1 MKCRLLFNLWAA
13 QNTLQWRIIYFNHTN
28 RKEFFMKFN
37 ATVLSIAA
45 TLALAA
51 CGGGGGDSVTTNG
64 SNSIRQIDP
73 ANADKAT
80 YQRTQD
86 TTIYSVVANS
96 NNIAKPESSVDRMMA
111 ANVILQTNLERARK
125 GAGNLVEDPQLTAYA
140 QRRAE
145 EISRDFEHRRP
156 GNAAWYSGL
165 TGYGRVSVG
174 ENLASGF
181 DDTDSV
187 IAGWKNSPGHYR
199 NMITARFTKIG
210 VGLAKING
218 IYYWVQI
225 FGDDTA
231 TSFYNTRNGNNPS
244 VGFERLSVDNVSI
257 PLANNNL
264 NGSWQDFSANVAGR
278 NYNGTESGYDN
289 VKFGLVRNNDT
300 NASGAYQTF
309 YQGRTYTGVVPTSGR
324 ALYNGT
330 AVWVNNNGIG
340 AVNNNLSSRF
350 SVDFANR
357 TIDGNITNRRNG
369 NDTIQL
375 SGKLD
380 GANFHSAPGSRVEMH
395 GQFYGNNA
403 EALAGDFREH
413 PGVGQSRI
421 GAFGAVKQ

>member
-1 MKCRLLFNLWAA
+1 
-13 QNTLQWRIIYFNHTN
+13 
-28 RKEFFMKFN
+28 MKFN
-37 ATVLSIAA
+37 ATVLSIAT

-51 CGGGGGDSVTTNG
+51 CGGGGGGVTANG
-64 SNSIRQIDP
+64 SNSIRHIDP
-73 ANADKAT
+73 ANADKVT

-96 NNIAKPESSVDRMMA
+96 NSVAKPESGIDRLMA
-111 ANVILQTNLERARK
+111 TNVILETNSERARK
-125 GAGNLVEDPQLTAYA
+125 GADDLVEDPQLTAYA

-156 GNAAWYSGL
+156 GNTAWHSGL
-165 TGYGRVSVG
+165 TAYGAVG
-174 ENLASGF
+174 ENLAYGF
-181 DDTDSV
+181 NDTQSV
-187 IAGWKNSPGHYR
+187 MTGWKNSPGHYR
-199 NMITARFTKIG
+199 SMINPRFTKIG

-218 IYYWVQI
+218 VYYWVQI

-231 TSFYNTRNGNNPS
+231 TSFYNSRNGNNPS
-244 VGFERLSVDNVSI
+244 VGFERLSVDNISI

-264 NGSWQDFSANVAGR
+264 NGSWQDFSANAAGR

-289 VKFGLVRNNDT
+289 VKFGLIRNNDT

-369 NDTIQL
+369 NDSIQL

>member
-37 ATVLSIAA
+37 ATILSIAA

-51 CGGGGGDSVTTNG
+51 CGGGGDSVTTNG
-64 SNSIRQIDP
+64 SNTTRRIDP
-73 ANADKAT
+73 ANINKAT
-80 YQRTQD
+80 YQRVQD
-86 TTIYSVVANS
+86 ATIYSVVANS
-96 NNIAKPESSVDRMMA
+96 NSVANTATRLDRVMAEGVIFATNI
-111 ANVILQTNLERARK
+111 ERARK
-125 GAGNLVEDPQLTAYA
+125 GAGDLVEDPQLTAYA

-156 GNAAWYSGL
+156 GNTEWHSGL
-165 TGYGRVSVG
+165 TGQGAAG
-174 ENLASGF
+174 ENLAYGF
-181 DDTDSV
+181 NDTQSV

-199 NMITARFTKIG
+199 NMISTNFTKIG

-225 FGDDTA
+225 FGNDNIG
-231 TSFYNTRNGNNPS
+231 SFYTLRNGNTPS
-244 VGFERLSVDNVSI
+244 VGFERLSVDNITI
-257 PLANNNL
+257 PLASNNL

-369 NDTIQL
+369 NDSIQL

>member
-1 MKCRLLFNLWAA
+1 
-13 QNTLQWRIIYFNHTN
+13 
-28 RKEFFMKFN
+28 MKFN

-51 CGGGGGDSVTTNG
+51 CGGGGGGVTANG
-64 SNSIRQIDP
+64 SNSIRHIDP
-73 ANADKAT
+73 ANADKVT

-96 NNIAKPESSVDRMMA
+96 NSVAGTANRLDRIMA
-111 ANVILQTNLERARK
+111 EGVISATNAERSRNGK
-125 GAGNLVEDPQLTAYA
+125 GRLVEDAALTAYA

-145 EISRDFEHRRP
+145 EIAYDFEHRRP
-156 GNAAWYSGL
+156 GNTAWHSGL
-165 TGYGRVSVG
+165 TNYGMVG

-181 DDTDSV
+181 KNTDSV
-187 IAGWKNSPGHYR
+187 IEGWKGSPGHYR
-199 NMITARFTKIG
+199 NMLEDNFTKIG
-210 VGLAKING
+210 VGLVKING
-218 IYYWVQI
+218 VYYWVQI

-231 TSFYNTRNGNNPS
+231 TSFYNTRNNSGGP
-244 VGFERLSVDNVSI
+244 VGFQRLSVDNVTI
-257 PLANNNL
+257 PLASDNL
-264 NGSWQDFSANVAGR
+264 RGSWQDFSANVAGR

-289 VKFGLVRNNDT
+289 VKFGLIRNNDT

-330 AVWVNNNGIG
+330 AVWANNNGIG

-357 TIDGNITNRRNG
+357 TIDGNITNRRNS
-369 NDTIQL
+369 NESIQL

>member
-37 ATVLSIAA
+37 ATILSIAA

-51 CGGGGGDSVTTNG
+51 CGGGGDSVTTNG
-64 SNSIRQIDP
+64 SNTTRRIDP
-73 ANADKAT
+73 ANINKAT
-80 YQRTQD
+80 YQRVQD
-86 TTIYSVVANS
+86 ATIYSVVANS
-96 NNIAKPESSVDRMMA
+96 NSVANTATRLDRVMAEGVIFATNI
-111 ANVILQTNLERARK
+111 ERARK
-125 GAGNLVEDPQLTAYA
+125 GAGDLVEDPQLTAYA

-156 GNAAWYSGL
+156 GNTEWHSGL
-165 TGYGRVSVG
+165 TGQGAAG
-174 ENLASGF
+174 ENLAYGF
-181 DDTDSV
+181 NDTQSV

-199 NMITARFTKIG
+199 NMISTNFTKIG

-225 FGDDTA
+225 FGNDNIG
-231 TSFYNTRNGNNPS
+231 SFYTLRNGNTPS
-244 VGFERLSVDNVSI
+244 VGFERLSVDNITI
-257 PLANNNL
+257 PLASNNL

-309 YQGRTYTGVVPTSGR
+309 YQGRAYTGVVPTSGR

>member
-1 MKCRLLFNLWAA
+1 
-13 QNTLQWRIIYFNHTN
+13 
-28 RKEFFMKFN
+28 MKFN

-51 CGGGGGDSVTTNG
+51 CGGGGGGDSVTTN
-64 SNSIRQIDP
+64 SHNTLPVRQIDP

-96 NNIAKPESSVDRMMA
+96 NSVASTANRLDRVMAEGVISATNI
-111 ANVILQTNLERARK
+111 ERARK
-125 GAGNLVEDPQLTAYA
+125 GAGDLVEDPQLTAYA

-145 EISRDFEHRRP
+145 EIAYDFEHRRP
-156 GNAAWYSGL
+156 GNTAWHSGL
-165 TGYGRVSVG
+165 THYGVVG

-181 DDTDSV
+181 ENTRKV
-187 IAGWKNSPGHYR
+187 IEGWKNSPGHYR

-244 VGFERLSVDNVSI
+244 VGFERLSVDNISI

-264 NGSWQDFSANVAGR
+264 NGSWQDFSANAAGR

-289 VKFGLVRNNDT
+289 VKFGLIRNNDN

-369 NDTIQL
+369 NESIQL

-380 GANFHSAPGSRVEMH
+380 GGRVEMH

>member
-1 MKCRLLFNLWAA
+1 
-13 QNTLQWRIIYFNHTN
+13 
-28 RKEFFMKFN
+28 MKFN

-51 CGGGGGDSVTTNG
+51 CGGSGDSVTTNG

-96 NNIAKPESSVDRMMA
+96 NNIAKPESSTDRMMA
-111 ANVILQTNLERARK
+111 VNVILETNLERGRK
-125 GAGNLVEDPQLTAYA
+125 GAGSLVEDPQLTAYA

-156 GNAAWYSGL
+156 GNTAWHSGL
-165 TGYGRVSVG
+165 TGYGIAG
-174 ENLASGF
+174 ENLAYGYN
-181 DDTDSV
+181 DTQSV
-187 IAGWKNSPGHYR
+187 MTGWKNSRGHYQ
-199 NMITARFTKIG
+199 NMINGDFTKIG

-231 TSFYNTRNGNNPS
+231 TSFYNSRNGNNPS
-244 VGFERLSVDNVSI
+244 VGFERLSVDNISI

-289 VKFGLVRNNDT
+289 VKFGLIRNNDT

-340 AVNNNLSSRF
+340 TVNNNLSSRF

-369 NDTIQL
+369 NDSIQL

-413 PGVGQSRI
+413 PGVGQGRI

>member
-1 MKCRLLFNLWAA
+1 
-13 QNTLQWRIIYFNHTN
+13 
-28 RKEFFMKFN
+28 MKFN

-51 CGGGGGDSVTTNG
+51 CGGGGGGDSVTTNG

-73 ANADKAT
+73 ANANKAT
-80 YQRTQD
+80 YRRAQD
-86 TTIYSVVANS
+86 ATLYSVVANS
-96 NNIAKPESSVDRMMA
+96 NNIAKPESRADEMMA
-111 ANVILQTNLERARK
+111 ANVILQTNLERNRK
-125 GAGNLVEDPQLTAYA
+125 GAGSLVEDPQLTAYA

-156 GNAAWYSGL
+156 GNTKWHSGL
-165 TGYGRVSVG
+165 TAYGAVG
-174 ENLASGF
+174 ENLAYGF
-181 DDTDSV
+181 NDTQSV
-187 IAGWKNSPGHYR
+187 MTGWKNSPGHYR
-199 NMITARFTKIG
+199 SMINPRFTKIG

-218 IYYWVQI
+218 VYYWVQI

-231 TSFYNTRNGNNPS
+231 TSFYNTRSNTPS
-244 VGFERLSVDNVSI
+244 VGFERLSIDNISI

-264 NGSWQDFSANVAGR
+264 NGSWQDFSANAAGR
-278 NYNGTESGYDN
+278 NYNGMESGYDN
-289 VKFGLVRNNDT
+289 VKFGIIRNNDT

-309 YQGRTYTGVVPTSGR
+309 YQGRAYTSVVPTSGR

-369 NDTIQL
+369 NESIQL

>member
-1 MKCRLLFNLWAA
+1 MAEGVISA
-13 QNTLQWRIIYFNHTN
+13 TN
-28 RKEFFMKFN
+28 AER
-37 ATVLSIAA
+37 SR
-45 TLALAA
+45 
-51 CGGGGGDSVTTNG
+51 NG
-64 SNSIRQIDP
+64 
-73 ANADKAT
+73 
-80 YQRTQD
+80 
-86 TTIYSVVANS
+86 
-96 NNIAKPESSVDRMMA
+96 
-111 ANVILQTNLERARK
+111 K
-125 GAGNLVEDPQLTAYA
+125 GRLVEDAALTAYA

-145 EISRDFEHRRP
+145 EIAYDFEHRRP
-156 GNAAWYSGL
+156 GNTAWHSGL
-165 TGYGRVSVG
+165 THYGMAG

-181 DDTDSV
+181 NDTYSV
-187 IAGWKNSPGHYR
+187 IEGWKGSPGHYR
-199 NMITARFTKIG
+199 NMLEDNFTKIG
-210 VGLAKING
+210 VGLVKING

-231 TSFYNTRNGNNPS
+231 TSFYNTRNGSGGP
-244 VGFERLSVDNVSI
+244 VGFQRLSVDNVTI
-257 PLANNNL
+257 PLASDNL
-264 NGSWQDFSANVAGR
+264 RGSWQDFSANVAGR

-289 VKFGLVRNNDT
+289 VKFGLIRNNDT

-309 YQGRTYTGVVPTSGR
+309 YQGNARTAVLPTWGS
-324 ALYNGT
+324 AQYNGT
-330 AVWVNNNGIG
+330 AVWVSNNGTG
-340 AVNNNLSSRF
+340 AVTTGLTSRF

-369 NDTIQL
+369 NESIQL

>member
-1 MKCRLLFNLWAA
+1 
-13 QNTLQWRIIYFNHTN
+13 
-28 RKEFFMKFN
+28 MKFN

-51 CGGGGGDSVTTNG
+51 CGGGGGGGGDSVTTN
-64 SNSIRQIDP
+64 SHNTLPVRQIDP

-96 NNIAKPESSVDRMMA
+96 NSVASTANRLDRVMAEGVISATNI
-111 ANVILQTNLERARK
+111 ERARK
-125 GAGNLVEDPQLTAYA
+125 GAGDLVEDPQLTAYA

-145 EISRDFEHRRP
+145 EIAYDFEHRRP
-156 GNAAWYSGL
+156 GNTAWHSGL
-165 TGYGRVSVG
+165 THYGVVG

-181 DDTDSV
+181 ENTRKV
-187 IAGWKNSPGHYR
+187 IEGWKNSPGHYR

-244 VGFERLSVDNVSI
+244 VGFERLSVDNISI

-264 NGSWQDFSANVAGR
+264 NGSWQDFSANAAGR

-289 VKFGLVRNNDT
+289 VKFGLIRNNDN

-309 YQGRTYTGVVPTSGR
+309 YQGRTYTGVVPTSGG

-369 NDTIQL
+369 NESIQL

-413 PGVGQSRI
+413 PCVGQSRI

>member
-1 MKCRLLFNLWAA
+1 
-13 QNTLQWRIIYFNHTN
+13 
-28 RKEFFMKFN
+28 MKFN

-51 CGGGGGDSVTTNG
+51 CGGSGDSVTTNG

-96 NNIAKPESSVDRMMA
+96 NNIAKPESSTDRMMA
-111 ANVILQTNLERARK
+111 VNVILETNLERGRK
-125 GAGNLVEDPQLTAYA
+125 GAGSLVEDPQLTAYA

-156 GNAAWYSGL
+156 GNTAWHSGL
-165 TGYGRVSVG
+165 TGYGIAG
-174 ENLASGF
+174 ENLAYGYN
-181 DDTDSV
+181 DTQSV
-187 IAGWKNSPGHYR
+187 MTGWKNSRGHYQ
-199 NMITARFTKIG
+199 NMINGDFTKIG

-231 TSFYNTRNGNNPS
+231 TSFYNSRNGNNPS
-244 VGFERLSVDNVSI
+244 VGFERLSVDNISI

-289 VKFGLVRNNDT
+289 VKFGLIRNNDT

-340 AVNNNLSSRF
+340 TVNNNLSSRF

-369 NDTIQL
+369 NESIQL

>member
-1 MKCRLLFNLWAA
+1 
-13 QNTLQWRIIYFNHTN
+13 
-28 RKEFFMKFN
+28 MKFN

-51 CGGGGGDSVTTNG
+51 CGGGGGDSVTTN
-64 SNSIRQIDP
+64 SHNTLPVRQIDP

-96 NNIAKPESSVDRMMA
+96 NSVASTANRLDRVMAEGVISATNI
-111 ANVILQTNLERARK
+111 ERARK
-125 GAGNLVEDPQLTAYA
+125 GAGDLVEDPQLTAYA

-145 EISRDFEHRRP
+145 EIAYDFEHRRP
-156 GNAAWYSGL
+156 GNTAWHSGL
-165 TGYGRVSVG
+165 THYGVVG

-181 DDTDSV
+181 ENTRKV
-187 IAGWKNSPGHYR
+187 IEGWKNSPGHYR

-210 VGLAKING
+210 VGLAKIND

-244 VGFERLSVDNVSI
+244 VGFERLSVDNISI

-264 NGSWQDFSANVAGR
+264 NGSWQDFSANAAGR

-289 VKFGLVRNNDT
+289 VKFGLIRNNDN

-369 NDTIQL
+369 NESIQL

>member
-1 MKCRLLFNLWAA
+1 
-13 QNTLQWRIIYFNHTN
+13 
-28 RKEFFMKFN
+28 MKFN
-37 ATVLSIAA
+37 ATVLSIAT

-51 CGGGGGDSVTTNG
+51 CGGGGGGVTANG
-64 SNSIRQIDP
+64 SNSIRHIDP
-73 ANADKAT
+73 ANADKVT

-96 NNIAKPESSVDRMMA
+96 NSVAKPESGIDRLMA
-111 ANVILQTNLERARK
+111 TNVILETNSERARK
-125 GAGNLVEDPQLTAYA
+125 GADDLVEDPQLTAYA

-156 GNAAWYSGL
+156 GNTAWHSGL
-165 TGYGRVSVG
+165 TAYGAVG
-174 ENLASGF
+174 ENLAYGF
-181 DDTDSV
+181 NDTQSV
-187 IAGWKNSPGHYR
+187 MTGWKNSPGHYR
-199 NMITARFTKIG
+199 SMINPRFTKIG

-218 IYYWVQI
+218 VYYWVQI

-231 TSFYNTRNGNNPS
+231 TSFYNSRNGNNPS
-244 VGFERLSVDNVSI
+244 VGFERLSVDNISI

-289 VKFGLVRNNDT
+289 VKFGLIRNNDT

-357 TIDGNITNRRNG
+357 TIDGNITNRRNS

>member
-1 MKCRLLFNLWAA
+1 
-13 QNTLQWRIIYFNHTN
+13 
-28 RKEFFMKFN
+28 MKFN

-51 CGGGGGDSVTTNG
+51 CGGSGDSVTTNG

-96 NNIAKPESSVDRMMA
+96 NNIAKPESSTDRMMA
-111 ANVILQTNLERARK
+111 VNVILETNLERGRK
-125 GAGNLVEDPQLTAYA
+125 GAGSLVEDPQLTAYA

-156 GNAAWYSGL
+156 GNTAWHSGL
-165 TGYGRVSVG
+165 TGYGIAG
-174 ENLASGF
+174 ENLAYGYN
-181 DDTDSV
+181 DTQSV
-187 IAGWKNSPGHYR
+187 MTGWKNSRGHYQ
-199 NMITARFTKIG
+199 NMINGDFTKIG

-231 TSFYNTRNGNNPS
+231 TSFYNSHNGNNPS
-244 VGFERLSVDNVSI
+244 VGFERLSVDNISI

-289 VKFGLVRNNDT
+289 VKFGLIRNNDT

-340 AVNNNLSSRF
+340 TVNNNLSSRF

-369 NDTIQL
+369 NDSIQL

-380 GANFHSAPGSRVEMH
+380 GVNFHSAPGSRVEMH

-413 PGVGQSRI
+413 PGVGQGRI

>member
-1 MKCRLLFNLWAA
+1 
-13 QNTLQWRIIYFNHTN
+13 
-28 RKEFFMKFN
+28 MKFN

-51 CGGGGGDSVTTNG
+51 CGGGGGGDSVTTN
-64 SNSIRQIDP
+64 SHNTLPVRQIDP

-96 NNIAKPESSVDRMMA
+96 NSVASTANRLDRVMAEGVISATNI
-111 ANVILQTNLERARK
+111 ERARK
-125 GAGNLVEDPQLTAYA
+125 GAGDLVEDPQLTAYA

-145 EISRDFEHRRP
+145 EIAYDFEHRRP
-156 GNAAWYSGL
+156 GNTAWHSGL
-165 TGYGRVSVG
+165 THYGVVG

-181 DDTDSV
+181 ENTRKV
-187 IAGWKNSPGHYR
+187 IEGWKNSPGHYR

-231 TSFYNTRNGNNPS
+231 TSFYNSRNGNNPS

-264 NGSWQDFSANVAGR
+264 NGSWQDFSANAAGR

-369 NDTIQL
+369 NESIQL

>member
-37 ATVLSIAA
+37 ATVLSIAV

-51 CGGGGGDSVTTNG
+51 CGGGGDSVTTNG

-96 NNIAKPESSVDRMMA
+96 NNIAKPESRADEMMA
-111 ANVILQTNLERARK
+111 TNVILQTNLERNRK
-125 GAGNLVEDPQLTAYA
+125 GAGSLVEDPQLTAYA

-156 GNAAWYSGL
+156 GNTEWHSGL
-165 TGYGRVSVG
+165 TAYGTVG
-174 ENLASGF
+174 ENLAYGF
-181 DDTDSV
+181 NDTQSV
-187 IAGWKNSPGHYR
+187 MTGWKNSPGHYR
-199 NMITARFTKIG
+199 SMINPRFTKIG

-218 IYYWVQI
+218 VYYWVQI

-231 TSFYNTRNGNNPS
+231 TSFYNSRNGNNPS
-244 VGFERLSVDNVSI
+244 VGFERLSVDNISI

-300 NASGAYQTF
+300 NASNAYQTF

>member
-1 MKCRLLFNLWAA
+1 
-13 QNTLQWRIIYFNHTN
+13 
-28 RKEFFMKFN
+28 MKFN
-37 ATVLSIAA
+37 ATVLSIAT

-51 CGGGGGDSVTTNG
+51 CGGGGGGVTANG
-64 SNSIRQIDP
+64 SNSIHHIDP
-73 ANADKAT
+73 ANADKVT

-96 NNIAKPESSVDRMMA
+96 NNVAKPESSTDRMMA
-111 ANVILQTNLERARK
+111 ANVILQTNLERGHK
-125 GAGNLVEDPQLTAYA
+125 GVGRLVEDPQLTAYA

-145 EISRDFEHRRP
+145 EISRDLAHRRP
-156 GNAAWYSGL
+156 GNTAWHSGL
-165 TGYGRVSVG
+165 TGYRGVG
-174 ENLASGF
+174 ENLARGF
-181 DDTDSV
+181 DNTDSV
-187 IAGWKNSPGHYR
+187 IARWKNSRDHYQ
-199 NMITARFTKIG
+199 NMINGNFTKIG
-210 VGLAKING
+210 VGLAKVDG
-218 IYYWVQI
+218 VYYWVQI

-244 VGFERLSVDNVSI
+244 VGFERLSVDNISI

-264 NGSWQDFSANVAGR
+264 NGSWQDFSANAAGR
-278 NYNGTESGYDN
+278 NYNGTESGYNN

>member
-1 MKCRLLFNLWAA
+1 
-13 QNTLQWRIIYFNHTN
+13 
-28 RKEFFMKFN
+28 MKFN

-51 CGGGGGDSVTTNG
+51 CGGGGGGDSVTTN
-64 SNSIRQIDP
+64 SHNTLPVRQIDP

-96 NNIAKPESSVDRMMA
+96 NSVASTANRLDRVMAEGVISATNI
-111 ANVILQTNLERARK
+111 ERARK
-125 GAGNLVEDPQLTAYA
+125 GAGDLVEDPQLTAYA

-145 EISRDFEHRRP
+145 EIAYDFEHRRP
-156 GNAAWYSGL
+156 GNTAWHSGL
-165 TGYGRVSVG
+165 TNYGIAG

-181 DDTDSV
+181 ENTRKV
-187 IAGWKNSPGHYR
+187 IEGWKNSPGHYR

-244 VGFERLSVDNVSI
+244 VGFERLSVDNISI

-264 NGSWQDFSANVAGR
+264 NGSWQDFSANAAGR

-289 VKFGLVRNNDT
+289 VKFGLIRNNDN

-369 NDTIQL
+369 NESIQL

>member
-1 MKCRLLFNLWAA
+1 
-13 QNTLQWRIIYFNHTN
+13 
-28 RKEFFMKFN
+28 MKFN

-51 CGGGGGDSVTTNG
+51 CGGGGGDSVTTN
-64 SNSIRQIDP
+64 SHNTLPVRQIDP

-96 NNIAKPESSVDRMMA
+96 NSVASTANRLDRVMAEGVISATNI
-111 ANVILQTNLERARK
+111 ERARK
-125 GAGNLVEDPQLTAYA
+125 GAGDLVENPQLTAYA

-145 EISRDFEHRRP
+145 EIAYDFEHRRP
-156 GNAAWYSGL
+156 GNTAWHSGL
-165 TGYGRVSVG
+165 THYGVVG

-181 DDTDSV
+181 ENTRKV
-187 IAGWKNSPGHYR
+187 IEGWKNSPGHYR

-231 TSFYNTRNGNNPS
+231 TSFYNSRNGNNPS
-244 VGFERLSVDNVSI
+244 VGFERLSVDNISI

-264 NGSWQDFSANVAGR
+264 NGSWQDFSANTAGR

-340 AVNNNLSSRF
+340 TVNNNLSSRF

-413 PGVGQSRI
+413 PGVGQGRI

>member
-1 MKCRLLFNLWAA
+1 
-13 QNTLQWRIIYFNHTN
+13 
-28 RKEFFMKFN
+28 MKFN

-51 CGGGGGDSVTTNG
+51 CGGGGGGDSVTTN
-64 SNSIRQIDP
+64 SHNTLPVRQIDP

-96 NNIAKPESSVDRMMA
+96 NSVASTANRLDRVMAEGVISATNI
-111 ANVILQTNLERARK
+111 ERARK
-125 GAGNLVEDPQLTAYA
+125 GAGDLVEDPQLTAYA

-145 EISRDFEHRRP
+145 EIAYDFEHRRP
-156 GNAAWYSGL
+156 GNTAWHSGL
-165 TGYGRVSVG
+165 THYGLVG

-181 DDTDSV
+181 ENTRKV
-187 IAGWKNSPGHYR
+187 IEGWKNSPGHYR

-231 TSFYNTRNGNNPS
+231 TSFYNSRNGNNPS
-244 VGFERLSVDNVSI
+244 VGFERLSVDNISI

-289 VKFGLVRNNDT
+289 VKFGLIRNNDT

-309 YQGRTYTGVVPTSGR
+309 YQGRAYTGVVPTSGS

-330 AVWVNNNGIG
+330 AVWVNNNGTG

>member
-1 MKCRLLFNLWAA
+1 
-13 QNTLQWRIIYFNHTN
+13 
-28 RKEFFMKFN
+28 MKFN
-37 ATVLSIAA
+37 ATVLSIAT

-51 CGGGGGDSVTTNG
+51 CGGGGGGVTANG
-64 SNSIRQIDP
+64 SNSIRHIDP
-73 ANADKAT
+73 ANADKVT

-96 NNIAKPESSVDRMMA
+96 NNIAKPESRADEMMA
-111 ANVILQTNLERARK
+111 ANVILQTNLERNRK
-125 GAGNLVEDPQLTAYA
+125 GAGSLVEDPQLTAYA

-156 GNAAWYSGL
+156 GNTAWHSGL
-165 TGYGRVSVG
+165 TGYGIAG
-174 ENLASGF
+174 ENLAYGYN
-181 DDTDSV
+181 DTQSV
-187 IAGWKNSPGHYR
+187 MTGWKNSPGHYR
-199 NMITARFTKIG
+199 SMINPRFTKIG

-218 IYYWVQI
+218 VYYWVQI

-231 TSFYNTRNGNNPS
+231 TSFYNTRSNTPS
-244 VGFERLSVDNVSI
+244 VGFERLSVDNISI
-257 PLANNNL
+257 PLTNNNL

-340 AVNNNLSSRF
+340 SVNNNLSSRF

-369 NDTIQL
+369 NESIQL

-380 GANFHSAPGSRVEMH
+380 GANFHSTPGSRVEMH

>member
-1 MKCRLLFNLWAA
+1 
-13 QNTLQWRIIYFNHTN
+13 
-28 RKEFFMKFN
+28 MKFN

-51 CGGGGGDSVTTNG
+51 CGGGGGGDSVTTN
-64 SNSIRQIDP
+64 SHNTLPVRQIDP

-96 NNIAKPESSVDRMMA
+96 NSVASTANRLDRVMAEGVISATNI
-111 ANVILQTNLERARK
+111 ERARK
-125 GAGNLVEDPQLTAYA
+125 GAGDVVEDPQLTAYA

-145 EISRDFEHRRP
+145 EIAYDFEHRRP
-156 GNAAWYSGL
+156 GNTAWHSGL
-165 TGYGRVSVG
+165 THYGVVG

-181 DDTDSV
+181 ENTRKV
-187 IAGWKNSPGHYR
+187 IEGWKNSPGHYR

-244 VGFERLSVDNVSI
+244 VGFERLSVDNISI

-264 NGSWQDFSANVAGR
+264 NGSWQDFSANAAGR

-289 VKFGLVRNNDT
+289 VKFGLIRNNDN

-369 NDTIQL
+369 NESIQL

>member
-51 CGGGGGDSVTTNG
+51 CGGGGDSVTTNG
-64 SNSIRQIDP
+64 SNTTRRIDP
-73 ANADKAT
+73 ANINKAT
-80 YQRTQD
+80 YQRVQD
-86 TTIYSVVANS
+86 ATIYSVVANS
-96 NNIAKPESSVDRMMA
+96 NSVANTATRLDRVMAEGVIFATNI
-111 ANVILQTNLERARK
+111 ERARK
-125 GAGNLVEDPQLTAYA
+125 GAGDLVEDPQLTAYA

-156 GNAAWYSGL
+156 GNTEWHSGL
-165 TGYGRVSVG
+165 TGQGAAG
-174 ENLASGF
+174 ENLAYGF
-181 DDTDSV
+181 NDTQSV

-199 NMITARFTKIG
+199 NMISTNFTKIG

-225 FGDDTA
+225 FGNDNIG
-231 TSFYNTRNGNNPS
+231 SFYTLRNGNTPS
-244 VGFERLSVDNVSI
+244 VGFERLSVDNITI
-257 PLANNNL
+257 PLASNNL

-289 VKFGLVRNNDT
+289 VKFGLIRNNDT

-369 NDTIQL
+369 NESIQL

>member
-1 MKCRLLFNLWAA
+1 
-13 QNTLQWRIIYFNHTN
+13 
-28 RKEFFMKFN
+28 MKFN

-51 CGGGGGDSVTTNG
+51 CGGGGGGGDSVTTN
-64 SNSIRQIDP
+64 SRDTLSVRQIDP

-96 NNIAKPESSVDRMMA
+96 NSVADTANRLDRMMA
-111 ANVILQTNLERARK
+111 EGVISATNAERSRNGK
-125 GAGNLVEDPQLTAYA
+125 GRLVEDAALTAYA

-145 EISRDFEHRRP
+145 EIAYDFEHRRP
-156 GNAAWYSGL
+156 GNTAWHSGL
-165 TGYGRVSVG
+165 THYGMAG

-181 DDTDSV
+181 NDTYSV
-187 IAGWKNSPGHYR
+187 IEGWKGSPGHYR
-199 NMITARFTKIG
+199 NMLEDNFTKIG
-210 VGLAKING
+210 VGLVKING

-231 TSFYNTRNGNNPS
+231 TSFYNTRNGSGGP
-244 VGFERLSVDNVSI
+244 VGFQRLSVDNVTI
-257 PLANNNL
+257 PLASDNL
-264 NGSWQDFSANVAGR
+264 RGSWQDFSANVAGR

-289 VKFGLVRNNDT
+289 VKFGLIRNNDT

-309 YQGRTYTGVVPTSGR
+309 YQGNARTAVLPTWGS
-324 ALYNGT
+324 AQYNGT
-330 AVWVNNNGIG
+330 AVWVSNNGTG
-340 AVNNNLSSRF
+340 AVTTGLTSRF

-369 NDTIQL
+369 NESIQL

>member
-1 MKCRLLFNLWAA
+1 
-13 QNTLQWRIIYFNHTN
+13 
-28 RKEFFMKFN
+28 MKFN

-51 CGGGGGDSVTTNG
+51 CGGGGGGDSVTTN
-64 SNSIRQIDP
+64 SHNTLPVRQIDP

-96 NNIAKPESSVDRMMA
+96 NSVASTANRLDRVMAEGVISATNI
-111 ANVILQTNLERARK
+111 ERARK
-125 GAGNLVEDPQLTAYA
+125 GAGDLVEDPQLTAYA

-145 EISRDFEHRRP
+145 EIAYDFEHRRP
-156 GNAAWYSGL
+156 GNTAWHSGL
-165 TGYGRVSVG
+165 THYGVVG

-181 DDTDSV
+181 ENTRKV
-187 IAGWKNSPGHYR
+187 IEGWKNSPGHYR

-244 VGFERLSVDNVSI
+244 VGFERLSVDNISI

-264 NGSWQDFSANVAGR
+264 NGSWQDFSANAAGR

-289 VKFGLVRNNDT
+289 VKFGLIRNNDN

-340 AVNNNLSSRF
+340 ALNTNLSSRF

-369 NDTIQL
+369 NESIQL

>member
-1 MKCRLLFNLWAA
+1 
-13 QNTLQWRIIYFNHTN
+13 
-28 RKEFFMKFN
+28 MKFN
-37 ATVLSIAA
+37 ATVLSIAT

-51 CGGGGGDSVTTNG
+51 CGGGGGGVTANG
-64 SNSIRQIDP
+64 SNSIRHIDP
-73 ANADKAT
+73 ANADKVT

-96 NNIAKPESSVDRMMA
+96 NNIAKPESRADEMMA
-111 ANVILQTNLERARK
+111 ANVILQTNLERNRK
-125 GAGNLVEDPQLTAYA
+125 GAGSLVEDPQLTAYA

-156 GNAAWYSGL
+156 GNTAWHSGL
-165 TGYGRVSVG
+165 TGYGIAG
-174 ENLASGF
+174 ENLAYGYN
-181 DDTDSV
+181 DTQSV
-187 IAGWKNSPGHYR
+187 MTGWKNSPGHYR
-199 NMITARFTKIG
+199 SMINPRFTKIG

-218 IYYWVQI
+218 VYYWVQI

-231 TSFYNTRNGNNPS
+231 TSFYNTRSNTPS
-244 VGFERLSVDNVSI
+244 VGFERLSVDNISI
-257 PLANNNL
+257 PLTNNNL

-340 AVNNNLSSRF
+340 TVNNNLSSRF

-369 NDTIQL
+369 NESIQL

>member
-1 MKCRLLFNLWAA
+1 
-13 QNTLQWRIIYFNHTN
+13 
-28 RKEFFMKFN
+28 MKFN

-51 CGGGGGDSVTTNG
+51 CGGGGGGDSVTTNG
-64 SNSIRQIDP
+64 SNTTRRIDP
-73 ANADKAT
+73 ANINKAT
-80 YQRTQD
+80 YQRVQD
-86 TTIYSVVANS
+86 ATIYSVVANS
-96 NNIAKPESSVDRMMA
+96 NSVANTATRLDRVMAEGVIFATNI
-111 ANVILQTNLERARK
+111 ERARK
-125 GAGNLVEDPQLTAYA
+125 GAGDLVEDPQLTAYA

-156 GNAAWYSGL
+156 GNTEWHSGL
-165 TGYGRVSVG
+165 TGQGAAG
-174 ENLASGF
+174 ENLAYGF
-181 DDTDSV
+181 NDTQSV

-199 NMITARFTKIG
+199 NMISTNFTKIG

-225 FGDDTA
+225 FGNDNIG
-231 TSFYNTRNGNNPS
+231 SFYTLRNGNTPS
-244 VGFERLSVDNVSI
+244 VGFERLSVDNITI
-257 PLANNNL
+257 PLASNNL

-289 VKFGLVRNNDT
+289 VKFGLIRNNDT

-309 YQGRTYTGVVPTSGR
+309 YQGRTYTGVVPTSGS

-330 AVWVNNNGIG
+330 AVWVNNNGTG

-350 SVDFANR
+350 SVNFASR

-369 NDTIQL
+369 NDSIQL

-380 GANFHSAPGSRVEMH
+380 GANFHSTPGSRVEMH

>member
-1 MKCRLLFNLWAA
+1 
-13 QNTLQWRIIYFNHTN
+13 
-28 RKEFFMKFN
+28 MKFN

-51 CGGGGGDSVTTNG
+51 CGGGGDSVTTN
-64 SNSIRQIDP
+64 SHNTLPVRQIDP

-96 NNIAKPESSVDRMMA
+96 NSVASTANRLDRVMAEGVISATNI
-111 ANVILQTNLERARK
+111 ERARK
-125 GAGNLVEDPQLTAYA
+125 GAGDLVEDPQLTAYA

-145 EISRDFEHRRP
+145 EIAYDFEHRRP
-156 GNAAWYSGL
+156 GNTAWHSGL
-165 TGYGRVSVG
+165 THYGVVG

-181 DDTDSV
+181 ENTRKV
-187 IAGWKNSPGHYR
+187 IEGWKNSPGHYR

-244 VGFERLSVDNVSI
+244 VGFERLSVDNISI

-264 NGSWQDFSANVAGR
+264 NGSWQDFSANTAGR

-357 TIDGNITNRRNG
+357 TIDGNITNRRNS

>member
-1 MKCRLLFNLWAA
+1 
-13 QNTLQWRIIYFNHTN
+13 
-28 RKEFFMKFN
+28 MKFN
-37 ATVLSIAA
+37 TTVLSIAA

-51 CGGGGGDSVTTNG
+51 CGGGGGGGDSVTTN
-64 SNSIRQIDP
+64 SRNTLPVRQIDP

-86 TTIYSVVANS
+86 TTIYSITPNS
-96 NNIAKPESSVDRMMA
+96 NSVAGTANRLDRIMA
-111 ANVILQTNLERARK
+111 EGVISATNAERSRNGK
-125 GAGNLVEDPQLTAYA
+125 GRLVEDAALTAYA

-145 EISRDFEHRRP
+145 EIAYDFEHRRP
-156 GNAAWYSGL
+156 GNTAWHSGL
-165 TGYGRVSVG
+165 TNYGMVG

-181 DDTDSV
+181 NNTDSV
-187 IAGWKNSPGHYR
+187 IEGWKGSPGHYR
-199 NMITARFTKIG
+199 NMLEDNFTKIG
-210 VGLAKING
+210 VGLVKING
-218 IYYWVQI
+218 VYYWVQI

-231 TSFYNTRNGNNPS
+231 TSFYNTRSNTPS
-244 VGFERLSVDNVSI
+244 VGFERLSVDNISI

-289 VKFGLVRNNDT
+289 VKFGLIRNNDT

-340 AVNNNLSSRF
+340 AVNNNLLSRF

-369 NDTIQL
+369 NESIQL

>member
-1 MKCRLLFNLWAA
+1 
-13 QNTLQWRIIYFNHTN
+13 
-28 RKEFFMKFN
+28 MKFN

-51 CGGGGGDSVTTNG
+51 CGGGGGGDSVTTN
-64 SNSIRQIDP
+64 SHNTLPVRQIDP
-73 ANADKAT
+73 VNADKAT

-96 NNIAKPESSVDRMMA
+96 NNIAKPENSIDRMMT
-111 ANVILQTNLERARK
+111 ANVILQTNLERGRK
-125 GAGNLVEDPQLTAYA
+125 GAGSLVEDPQLTAYA

-156 GNAAWYSGL
+156 GNTAWHSGL
-165 TGYGRVSVG
+165 TGYGVAG
-174 ENLASGF
+174 ENLAYGYS
-181 DDTDSV
+181 DTQSV
-187 IAGWKNSPGHYR
+187 MTGWKNSRGHYQ
-199 NMITARFTKIG
+199 NMINGDFTKIG

-218 IYYWVQI
+218 TYYWVQI

-231 TSFYNTRNGNNPS
+231 TSFYNSRNGNRGS
-244 VGFERLSVDNVSI
+244 VGFERLSVDNISI

-264 NGSWQDFSANVAGR
+264 NGSWQDFSANTAGR

-289 VKFGLVRNNDT
+289 VKFGIIRNNDT

-350 SVDFANR
+350 SVDFANK

>member
-1 MKCRLLFNLWAA
+1 
-13 QNTLQWRIIYFNHTN
+13 
-28 RKEFFMKFN
+28 MKFN
-37 ATVLSIAA
+37 ATVLSIAT

-51 CGGGGGDSVTTNG
+51 CGGGGGGVTANG

-96 NNIAKPESSVDRMMA
+96 NNVAKPESGIDRLMA
-111 ANVILQTNLERARK
+111 TNVILETNSERARK
-125 GAGNLVEDPQLTAYA
+125 GVDDLVEDPQLTAYA

-145 EISRDFEHRRP
+145 EISRDLAHRRP
-156 GNAAWYSGL
+156 GNTAWHSGL
-165 TGYGRVSVG
+165 TGYRGVG
-174 ENLASGF
+174 ENLARGF

-187 IAGWKNSPGHYR
+187 IAGWKNSRDHYQ
-199 NMITARFTKIG
+199 NMINGNFTKIG
-210 VGLAKING
+210 VGLAKVDG

-231 TSFYNTRNGNNPS
+231 TSFYNSRNGSNPS
-244 VGFERLSVDNVSI
+244 VGFERLSVDNISI

-289 VKFGLVRNNDT
+289 VKFGIIRNNDT

-330 AVWVNNNGIG
+330 AIWVNNNGIG
-340 AVNNNLSSRF
+340 TVNNNLSSRF

-369 NDTIQL
+369 NDSIQL

>member
-1 MKCRLLFNLWAA
+1 
-13 QNTLQWRIIYFNHTN
+13 
-28 RKEFFMKFN
+28 MKFN

-51 CGGGGGDSVTTNG
+51 CGGGGGGGGDSVTTNG
-64 SNSIRQIDP
+64 SNTTRRIDP
-73 ANADKAT
+73 ANINKAT
-80 YQRTQD
+80 YQRVQD
-86 TTIYSVVANS
+86 ATIYSVVANS
-96 NNIAKPESSVDRMMA
+96 NSVANTATRLDRVMAEGVIFATNI
-111 ANVILQTNLERARK
+111 ERARK
-125 GAGNLVEDPQLTAYA
+125 GAGDLVEDPQLTAYA

-156 GNAAWYSGL
+156 GNTEWHSGL
-165 TGYGRVSVG
+165 TGQGAAG
-174 ENLASGF
+174 ENLAYGF
-181 DDTDSV
+181 NDTQSV

-199 NMITARFTKIG
+199 NMISTNFTKIG

-225 FGDDTA
+225 FGNDNIG
-231 TSFYNTRNGNNPS
+231 SFYTLRNGNTPS

-264 NGSWQDFSANVAGR
+264 NGSWQDFSTNVSGR

-289 VKFGLVRNNDT
+289 VKFGLIRNNDI

-413 PGVGQSRI
+413 PGVGQNRI